1 MKKIILIT
9 ALFVPS
15 IYVMAEG
22 SREKRTFFDKFSVG
36 VHTGIDIG
44 GAMPLSI
51 SDALGSDDK
60 VNVTPRVRPA
70 IGLSLTKHFN
80 DRWSLSLE
88 SFYRFVGLDITTR
101 VQEQIFVDR
110 EEDVWVAFRGTAHM
124 EMAFPMFEFALYGR
138 YAFENFGG
146 RVILGAFYSRNV
158 NPRFIAEPR
167 KGMLFGVIDGRPN
180 FNDPGGIISPDDPFT
195 QDFSDAM
202 SRWDLGILV
211 GYEQRLFFPQLFISG
226 RLAMGFN
233 DIFHPDSRYLAFKM
247 QHVRASL
254 ALSYHFR

>member
-1 MKKIILIT
+1 MPKIILII
-9 ALFVPS
+9 ALLAPS
-15 IYVMAEG
+15 ILGMAAELN
-22 SREKRTFFDKFSVG
+22 RERTFLQRFSAG
-36 VHTGIDIG
+36 VHTGIDFG

-51 SDALGSDDK
+51 SDALGSDDR
-60 VNVTPRVRPA
+60 VNVTPLVRPA
-70 IGLSLTKHFN
+70 IGLSLTKHLKN
-80 DRWSLSLE
+80 RWSLSLE
-88 SFYRFVGLDITTR
+88 STYKFVGLDIVTR

-146 RVILGAFYSRNV
+146 RVILGAFYSRNH

-167 KGMLFGVIDGRPN
+167 KGMLFGVVDGRPN
-180 FNDPGGIISPDDPFT
+180 FNDPGGIISPEDPFT

-211 GYEQRLFFPQLFISG
+211 GYEQRIFFPQLFISG

-254 ALSYHFR
+254 VLSYHFP

>member
-1 MKKIILIT
+1 MKKTILTI

-15 IYVMAEG
+15 IFGMAKELE
-22 SREKRTFFDKFSVG
+22 REKTFFQNFSVG
-36 VHTGIDIG
+36 VHTGIDLG

-51 SDALGSDDK
+51 SDALGPDDK

-70 IGLSLTKHFN
+70 IGLSFTKHFN

-88 SFYRFVGLDITTR
+88 SSYRFVGLDIITR

-110 EEDVWVAFRGTAHM
+110 NEDIWVAFRGTAHM
-124 EMAFPMFEFALYGR
+124 EMTFPMFEFSLYGR

-146 RVILGAFYSRNV
+146 RIILGTFYSRNI
-158 NPRFIAEPR
+158 NPRFITEPR
-167 KGMLFGVIDGRPN
+167 KGMLFGVIDGRIDLN
-180 FNDPGGIISPDDPFT
+180 SPGGIISPDDPFT
-195 QDFSDAM
+195 QDFSDGM

-211 GYEQRLFFPQLFISG
+211 GYEQRILLPQLFISG

-233 DIFHPDSRYLAFKM
+233 DIFRPDSRFLTYKM

-254 ALSYHFR
+254 TLSYHFL